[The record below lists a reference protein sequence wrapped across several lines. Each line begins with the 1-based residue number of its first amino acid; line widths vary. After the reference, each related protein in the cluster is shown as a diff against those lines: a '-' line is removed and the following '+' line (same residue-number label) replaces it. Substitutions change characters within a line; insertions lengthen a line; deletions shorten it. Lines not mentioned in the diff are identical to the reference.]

1 MNREDIIRMAQEAN
15 ATQIGHEPP
24 AFHFYLEDLERFAK
38 LVRDDY
44 STTHANLWL
53 DRVHKFMLAE
63 REACEAL
70 HDHEDVQAP
79 IGNSSWGEAYQ
90 EGWAQGTAAYRDA
103 IRARGP
109 KPPESV

>member
-1 MNREDIIRMAQEAN
+1 MNREDIIKLAKQSGLFVELV
-15 ATQIGHEPP
+15 
-24 AFHFYLEDLERFAK
+24 LERDLDWLERFAE
-38 LVRDDY
+38 LVRKDY

-53 DRVHKFMLAE
+53 DRIHKFVLEE

-70 HDHEDVQAP
+70 HDHEDVIAP

-103 IRARGP
+103 IKARV
-109 KPPESV
+109 KHE